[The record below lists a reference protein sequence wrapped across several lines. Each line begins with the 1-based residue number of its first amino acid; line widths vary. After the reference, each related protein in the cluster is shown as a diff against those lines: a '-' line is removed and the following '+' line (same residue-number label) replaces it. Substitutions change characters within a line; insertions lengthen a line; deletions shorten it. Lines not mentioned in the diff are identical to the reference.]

1 MYFML
6 KGFVILLLEIPLFL
20 LKEGY
25 GGAVWG
31 RFRRNS
37 RGLEESF
44 ISRVRRGSDTII
56 TLT

>member
-1 MYFML
+1 ML

>member
-1 MYFML
+1 ML

-44 ISRVRRGSDTII
+44 IRVRRGSDTII